1 MINILLPISGKN
13 SFFHES
19 DYPYPKS
26 LIEIN
31 GETMIERVLKNL
43 KSISK
48 QINFIFIVSA
58 EDCKKYHFDNTL
70 QLLTDGKAEI
80 IIVDGVTKG
89 AACSA
94 LLAIEKIQNDIP
106 LIICNA
112 DQIFNCDLKEIIN
125 DFEKYDAGTI
135 AFESVHP
142 RWAYAKL
149 DDRECLTQIS
159 EKNPISKNAVAGF
172 YYFSKG
178 SEFVDGAFD
187 MISKSASV
195 NDVYYISPVL
205 NELVLKGRNVKVV
218 KIDSQ
223 MYSSFYSPER
233 IRHYERGCVA
243 ERNGLE

>member
-1 MINILLPISGKN
+1 LINVLMPISGKN
-13 SFFHES
+13 SFFPES

-43 KSISK
+43 KSIGN
-48 QINFIFIVSA
+48 QINFIFTVSA

-70 QLLTDGKAEI
+70 RLLTDGKAEI

-94 LLAIEKIQNDIP
+94 LLAIDKIHNDMP

-112 DQIFNCDLKEIIN
+112 DQIFNCNLKEIIN
-125 DFEKYDAGTI
+125 EFERYDAGII

-142 RWAYAKL
+142 RWSYAKL
-149 DDRECLTQIS
+149 DDHECLSQIS

-178 SEFVDGAFD
+178 REFVDGAFE

-205 NELVLKGRNVKVV
+205 NELVLKGHNVKVF

-223 MYSSFYSPER
+223 MYNSFYSPER
-233 IRHYERGCVA
+233 IRHYERSCVA
-243 ERNGLE
+243 ELSSLE